1 LNIIDGTIT
10 GYDYESF
17 KVHPYVQSRKALFD
31 SFGKPFEI
39 DVEKKVVKLNDYGK
53 SFAKVCLGKEV

>member
-1 LNIIDGTIT
+1 M
-10 GYDYESF
+10 YKRQDYESF

-31 SFGKPFEI
+31 SFGKSFKV
-39 DVEKKVVKLNDYGK
+39 DVGKKVVMVNDYGK